1 MDPAPKALRPYILLT
16 TAFVVMG
23 SAGGALLFL
32 MARPPAPEAPR
43 VVEADASEAD
53 TRALPWPDAATP
65 AQREAVETALR
76 DLLQPTTHRRS
87 EPPETL
93 LGAGAV
99 AVPRLLTAMHEIAS
113 DPERPKD
120 RIERLRFVAI
130 DRVLVALRAEL
141 TPGDPPTPK
150 TRVPDASYVCRRA
163 RQWFAW
169 WDRAGAA
176 AVRGN

>member
-23 SAGGALLFL
+23 CAAGALLFL
-32 MARPPAPEAPR
+32 MARPPAPQAPLS
-43 VVEADASEAD
+43 VVADVSEAE
-53 TRALPWPDAATP
+53 TRALPWPASVPP
-65 AQREAVETALR
+65 AQREEVETALR
-76 DLLQPTTHRRS
+76 DLLQPATHNRP
-87 EPPETL
+87 EPAAAL
-93 LGAGAV
+93 RGAGAA

-120 RIERLRFVAI
+120 RVERLRFVAI
-130 DRVLVALRAEL
+130 ERVLASTRAEL
-141 TPGDPPTPK
+141 TPADPPTPK
-150 TRVPDASYVCRRA
+150 TRVPDADYVRRRA

-176 AVRGN
+176 AVR